1 MLRFFASMQ
10 SEEIMD
16 IRYTDKREFSVM
28 VISKK

>member
-16 IRYTDKREFSVM
+16 IRYMGKRERSVM
-28 VISKK
+28 AISKK